1 MPEFIFKLNIM
12 KLYDVPEGSRIK
24 ISTKN
29 TQIPPSHR
37 SIKEE
42 EEFIFHRLDGMFSYC
57 TTDNGEVV
65 HIAGW
70 TEVEII
76 MRNKPTNNR
85 R

>member
-1 MPEFIFKLNIM
+1 M
-12 KLYDVPEGSRIK
+12 KLYDVPQGSRIK

-37 SIKEE
+37 PIKEE